1 MLTKIPKAITLSR
14 KRSIFTFL
22 HYPKCNLSKAK
33 PKNILKAYKKQTL
46 KHIRDI
52 FVGKVSNGSQKIC
65 ISNIILGHCYRKS
78 DDGS

>member
-14 KRSIFTFL
+14 KRSIFTFS

-33 PKNILKAYKKQTL
+33 PKNILKD
-46 KHIRDI
+46 IRDI